1 MCHVAAA
8 RCSLHVPEI
17 MGKVGDEGEV
27 NHECISDPA
36 SLSANQD
43 CKAAEEL
50 DRCYQVAKPR
60 RRGETTRDKIK
71 KPLKRCLIEVEP
83 GIDVRKRQ
91 IPVNDEHS

>member
-17 MGKVGDEGEV
+17 MGKVDDEGEV

-36 SLSANQD
+36 SLNTSQD
-43 CKAAEEL
+43 CKAAQEL
-50 DRCYQVAKPR
+50 DRCYQVAKPTR
-60 RRGETTRDKIK
+60 WSETTPDKIEE
-71 KPLKRCLIEVEP
+71 PFKRSLIEVEP